1 MDTADLAP
9 YLAPTQFLDSEEPSL
24 VAFAKDAIGDAADDR
39 TKAVRLFYAVR
50 DSVRYDPYMTGVAV
64 DDFRASQIL
73 AQGRGFCVPKAIAL
87 AACARAVGVP
97 ARLGFADVRN
107 HLATEKLRE
116 RMGTDEFVFHGYVE
130 LWLGERWVKA
140 TPTFN
145 ASLCEKFRVRP
156 LDFDGEHDAL
166 FHPFDRDGNQH
177 MEYLRYR
184 GEFADFPMGEMLAAW
199 QRSYPHLFGL
209 GETVEDVV
217 QRVAVE
223 NGDFEK
229 EAEIENAEPTAASRS
244 AGGAR

>member
-1 MDTADLAP
+1 MDTAELAP
-9 YLAPTQFLDSEEPSL
+9 YLAPTQFLDSREPSL

-50 DSVRYDPYMTGVAV
+50 DAIRYDPYMTGLAV
-64 DDFRASQIL
+64 EDFRASRIL
-73 AQGRGFCVPKAIAL
+73 AEGRGFCVPKAIAL
-87 AACARAVGVP
+87 AACARSVGVP

-130 LWLGERWVKA
+130 LWLGGRWVKA

-145 ASLCEKFRVRP
+145 ASLCEKFRVTP

-166 FHPFDRDGNQH
+166 FHPFDRDGNKH

-184 GEFADFPMGEMLAAW
+184 GEFADFPMEEMLAAW

-209 GETVEDVV
+209 GETVADVV

-223 NGDFEK
+223 QGDFEA
-229 EAEIENAEPTAASRS
+229 EAEAENADAAAVAR
-244 AGGAR
+244 ADGAR